1 MSPDLPVFRAKVW
14 LTRLPI
20 YSYLAAPMKSFLL
33 LSLLLGEL
41 FLISSGQGVTFC
53 VKPNSTDTC
62 STEDHQSHCQQCQTL
77 QYYCDNADAT
87 NGISRQNNVTM
98 IFMEGTHTLH
108 ESNSSECPM
117 SVPTL
122 SMKGK
127 SKNNVSLIID
137 DYNIY
142 FGFSTP
148 GLTYTLSMENLT
160 IINYSNSYSKVI
172 INLLSEL
179 ILKDCTFQG
188 QISIIDSTK
197 AVFKKCKFG
206 RFYDT
211 TLLQFV
217 DTQEII
223 LEDCDIHGA
232 GIDIKNGTV
241 VIKGDSKFSACHI
254 KPVIFTEHSI
264 ITLSGKVTFINNTA
278 GAMYLHSSTLTIAS
292 GANINFTNNSVMG
305 SGGAMYLYSSP
316 FYVESDTNIIFA
328 SNSAFDRGGAIFIE
342 PGIVYSDVRE
352 HFFVLSDAF
361 LSVTFIY
368 SCFINSWE
376 LNEVNISFDRNTAE
390 NGGDD
395 IYGASLECCTHPVY
409 HCITL
414 KINRLN
420 ISSVSSNPLRVCLCD
435 NGVPQCN
442 LTHMHQKV
450 HPGESFTVS
459 AVLVGWDYNNGVT
472 TGVVYADILPT
483 NNPVNPQLDSNSRNG
498 HVISNSK
505 QCTNLSFSLDFSTHI
520 PQNTTM
526 YVTAIQMHTQ
536 YVLEYMLQNC
546 LYPYDCLHMAPVFFS
561 LTLLPCPPGFT
572 LIAER
577 CTCYLKHV
585 LFESCSIVNG
595 IGYFSWNRTAWVNIS
610 DQVLQYTTRCPFDY
624 CNITGEDIDLHNY
637 SDLQCAFNRAGRL
650 CGGCK
655 ENYSL
660 AIGSSHC
667 IYCHNNNNLALLIF
681 FAAAGFL
688 LVFFISAFNLT
699 VTQGMINGLIF
710 YANIVWAY
718 QGLLFPQQ
726 SKANANVLNLIYF
739 EKTFIA
745 WLNLD
750 FGIEA
755 CFFNGLNAFW
765 KIWLQY
771 VFPTYTAGLFFI
783 GLRYSSKLSKLFG
796 NRSVPTLATLL
807 FLSYTKLLRTIITSL
822 ELARLTNY
830 PSDSSQYVWSID
842 GTLNYGQFP
851 HITLLIMAIACL
863 LFLWLPYTILLFLM
877 QWLRRIPNYRISK
890 WITRYKPVIDAYF
903 APLKDGHHYWFGVLL
918 LSRGILLLISSLT
931 ANINPAVSL
940 FLLLGVATLLL
951 CYMNFKRVYKKTSVL
966 ILESTF
972 LINLI
977 VLTGGAMYYND
988 RESSEKVV
996 LIGSSIGITFIKFC
1010 GIVIWSVVQLFSR
1023 CRHCQLQNNIPY
1035 ENIDEDTQLFQGR
1048 KTIQVSGQ
1056 PRDPILEDSELIP
1069 TY

>member
-1 MSPDLPVFRAKVW
+1 
-14 LTRLPI
+14 
-20 YSYLAAPMKSFLL
+20 MKSFLL

-41 FLISSGQGVTFC
+41 FLISTGQGVIFC

-62 STEDHQSHCQQCQTL
+62 SPEDHCQQCQTL
-77 QYYCDNADAT
+77 QYYCDNDNAT
-87 NGISRQNNVTM
+87 NGINKQNNVTM
-98 IFMEGTHTLH
+98 IFMEGTHTL
-108 ESNSSECPM
+108 NASSYAIY
-117 SVPTL
+117 VPTL

-137 DYNIY
+137 
-142 FGFSTP
+142 
-148 GLTYTLSMENLT
+148 GLIDFKIDTLSMENIT
-160 IINYSNSYSKVI
+160 IISLNHYSNQEVNIDGESKLV
-172 INLLSEL
+172 
-179 ILKDCTFQG
+179 LKDCTFQG
-188 QISIIDSTK
+188 QISITGFPK
-197 AVFKKCKFG
+197 AVLKKCKFG

-211 TLLQFV
+211 TFLQFFM
-217 DTQEII
+217 TQEII
-223 LEDCDIHGA
+223 LEECDIHGA
-232 GIDIKNGTV
+232 GIDIHSSYGNV

-254 KPVIFTEHSI
+254 NPAISIWDFTDQGN
-264 ITLSGKVTFINNTA
+264 ITLSGKVTFVNNIA
-278 GAMYLHSSTLTIAS
+278 GAMYLHFSTLTIAS
-292 GANINFTNNSVMG
+292 GANINFINNSVMG
-305 SGGAMYLYSSP
+305 SGGAMYLYSSH
-316 FYVESDTNIIFA
+316 FYVESDTNISFA

-342 PGIVYSDVRE
+342 PGIVSSEVRE
-352 HFFVLSDAF
+352 RFFMIHDPFS
-361 LSVTFIY
+361 TFTFGY
-368 SCFINSWE
+368 PCFINS
-376 LNEVNISFDRNTAE
+376 LGNEVNISFGRNIAG

-395 IYGASLECCTHPVY
+395 IYGASLECCTYPDCSV
-409 HCITL
+409 TL
-414 KINRLN
+414 KINRLSTPS

-442 LTHMHQKV
+442 LTHMYQKV

-459 AVLVGWDYNNGVT
+459 AVLVGWDYSNSVT

-483 NNPVNPQLDSNSRNG
+483 NNPVNPQLDSNSQNG

-526 YVTAIQMHTQ
+526 YVTAIQMNTQ
-536 YVLEYMLQNC
+536 YVLEYTLQNC
-546 LYPYDCLHMAPVFFS
+546 LYPNDCLHTAPVFFN
-561 LTLLPCPPGFT
+561 LTLFPCLPGFT

-595 IGYFSWNRTAWVNIS
+595 IGYFSWNRTAWVSIS
-610 DQVLQYTTRCPFDY
+610 DQEIQYNTHCPFDY
-624 CNITGEDIDLHNY
+624 CNITDRQIDLQNN
-637 SDLQCAFNRAGRL
+637 SDTQCAFNRAGRL

-655 ENYSL
+655 KNYSL
-660 AIGSSHC
+660 TIGSSHC
-667 IYCHNNNNLALLIF
+667 IHCPNNKNLALLIF

-688 LVFFISAFNLT
+688 MVFFISAFNLT

-726 SKANANVLNLIYF
+726 SKVNANVLNLIYF

-830 PSDSSQYVWSID
+830 PNTSSVYVWSID
-842 GTLNYGQFP
+842 GTLDYGQFP

-863 LFLWLPYTILLFLM
+863 LILWLPYTMLLFLM

-903 APLKDGHHYWFGVLL
+903 APLKDKQHYWFGVLL
-918 LSRGILLLISSLT
+918 LSRGILLIISSLT
-931 ANINPAVSL
+931 ANINPAISL
-940 FLLLGVATLLL
+940 FLLHGVATLLL
-951 CYMNFKRVYKKTSVL
+951 CYMNFKRVYKSKSVL
-966 ILESTF
+966 ILESAF

-977 VLTGGAMYYND
+977 ILTAGAMYYND
-988 RESSEKVV
+988 KESSEKVV
-996 LIGSSIGITFIKFC
+996 LIGLSIGIAFIKFC
-1010 GIVIWSVVQLFSR
+1010 GIIIWSIVQLFPS
-1023 CRHCQLQNNIPY
+1023 CSHCQRQNNVPY

-1048 KTIQVSGQ
+1048 ETIQVSGQ
-1056 PRDPILEDSELIP
+1056 PRDPILEDSQLIP

>member
-1 MSPDLPVFRAKVW
+1 
-14 LTRLPI
+14 
-20 YSYLAAPMKSFLL
+20 
-33 LSLLLGEL
+33 
-41 FLISSGQGVTFC
+41 
-53 VKPNSTDTC
+53 
-62 STEDHQSHCQQCQTL
+62 
-77 QYYCDNADAT
+77 
-87 NGISRQNNVTM
+87 
-98 IFMEGTHTLH
+98 
-108 ESNSSECPM
+108 M

-137 DYNIY
+137 
-142 FGFSTP
+142 GVGTAGVP
-148 GLTYTLSMENLT
+148 MHTLSMENLT
-160 IINYSNSYSKVI
+160 IISLNYYSI
-172 INLLSEL
+172 SGDMNRSEL
-179 ILKDCTFQG
+179 FLKDCTFQG
-188 QISIIDSTK
+188 QISIAGFTK
-197 AVFKKCKFG
+197 TVLKKCKFG

-211 TLLQFV
+211 TFLKF
-217 DTQEII
+217 DSTQEII

-232 GIDIKNGTV
+232 GIHIVCSHSNV

-254 KPVIFTEHSI
+254 NPAISI
-264 ITLSGKVTFINNTA
+264 LDCADQGNITLSGKVTFVNNID
-278 GAMYLHSSTLTIAS
+278 GAMYLHSLTLIIAS
-292 GANINFTNNSVMG
+292 GANINFTNNSVQG

-316 FYVESDTNIIFA
+316 FHVESGANITFA
-328 SNSAFDRGGAIFIE
+328 NNTAFDRGGAIFIE
-342 PGIVYSDVRE
+342 PGIVSSDVRE
-352 HFFVLSDAF
+352 R
-361 LSVTFIY
+361 FIINNDPISSLTVGHY
-368 SCFINSWE
+368 CFITFK
-376 LNEVNISFDRNTAE
+376 LLANEINISFDRNIAR
-390 NGGDD
+390 NGDD
-395 IYGASLECCTHPVY
+395 IYGASLESCLY
-409 HCITL
+409 SDL
-414 KINRLN
+414 KINRLSTPS

-459 AVLVGWDYNNGVT
+459 AVLAGWDYNNSAT
-472 TGVVYADILPT
+472 TGIVYADVLST
-483 NNPVNPQLDSNSRNG
+483 NNPFNPQLDSNSRNG

-505 QCTNLSFSLDFSTHI
+505 QCTNLSFSLDFSSHT
-520 PQNTTM
+520 PQNTTI
-526 YVTAIQMHTQ
+526 YVTAIQMNTQ
-536 YVLEYMLQNC
+536 YNIIIREYTLQNC
-546 LYPYDCLHMAPVFFS
+546 LYPQDCLHMAPVFFS

-572 LIAER
+572 LIDKR
-577 CTCYLKHV
+577 CTCYFKHT

-595 IGYFSWNRTAWVNIS
+595 IGYFLWNNTAWVSINSKGI
-610 DQVLQYTTRCPFDY
+610 QYNTHCPFEY
-624 CNITGEDIDLHNY
+624 CNITGKEIDLQDA
-637 SDLQCAFNRAGRL
+637 SDFQCAFNRARTL
-650 CGGCK
+650 CGSCK

-667 IYCHNNNNLALLIF
+667 IHCPNNNNLALLIF

-726 SKANANVLNLIYF
+726 PKANANVLNLIYF

-750 FGIEA
+750 FGIET

-771 VFPTYTAGLFFI
+771 MFPTYTAGLFFI

-863 LFLWLPYTILLFLM
+863 LILWLPYTMLLFLM

-890 WITRYKPVIDAYF
+890 WITQYKPVIDAYF

-966 ILESTF
+966 ILESAF

-977 VLTGGAMYYND
+977 VLTGGTMYYYD

-996 LIGSSIGITFIKFC
+996 LIGLSIGITFIKFC
-1010 GIVIWSVVQLFSR
+1010 GIVIWSVVQLFPR
-1023 CRHCQLQNNIPY
+1023 CRHCQRQNNVPY

-1048 KTIQVSGQ
+1048 ETIQVSGQ